1 MTEMPSPYDIIQDE
15 RIDGLSELVTPYYK
29 PPGEQEYSFPVV
41 GQGVSSEMFQQ
52 ISRAAGTGVFVQHD
66 AEGAQSP
73 YRLTRL
79 PGGDAE
85 TNAKNQMMLRTS
97 NATGRSEAAIEGFFH
112 TQLEDMPVSFPP
124 VTTPTTYYL
133 ALTYDPRREEEE
145 AGPISVEVHAN
156 KLPTTHGRKH
166 IVLYTLRREPNQLLT
181 QATTQQHKPW
191 LGHVINVWRYNDL
204 PEPTSVEYGTF
215 AVVINHQKGNG
226 GVPDLYTN
234 RSGHG
239 WISILQDDK
248 FDVTYLQNNWE
259 NYRGFGNLK
268 GTISRGVVH
277 LQGTVRR
284 GAWIAGRNI
293 ATVHRRAAPA
303 KTCFL
308 DVRSASSTNRPDI
321 RINADGEIFINGT
334 GGIGNPSFLTFDGVS
349 YPLGA

>member
-1 MTEMPSPYDIIQDE
+1 MTEPTNYDLIQDG
-15 RIDGLSELVTPYYK
+15 RLDALDDLVHPYYQ

-73 YRLTRL
+73 YRLTGM
-79 PGGDAE
+79 PGGDSE
-85 TNAKNQMMLRTS
+85 TNATNQMMLRTS
-97 NATGRSEAAIEGFFH
+97 SVTGRSEAAIEGFFH
-112 TQLEDMPVSFPP
+112 TQLQDMPVSFPP

-145 AGPISVEVHAN
+145 AGPIRIEVHAN
-156 KLPTTHGRKH
+156 DLPTTHGRKH
-166 IVLYTLRREPNQLLT
+166 IVLYTVRREPNQLLT

-204 PEPTSVEYGTF
+204 PDPKTVEYGTL

-234 RSGHG
+234 RSGLG
-239 WISILQDDK
+239 WIPILQDDK
-248 FDVTYLQNNWE
+248 FNVTYLQNNWE
-259 NYRGFGNLK
+259 NYPEFGNLK
-268 GTISRGVVH
+268 GIISRGIVH

-284 GAWIAGRNI
+284 GEWVAGRNI
-293 ATVHRRAAPA
+293 ATVTNRAAPA

-321 RINADGEIFINGT
+321 RINQAGEIYISGT
-334 GGIGNPSFLTFDGVS
+334 GGISSPSWLTFDGVS
-349 YPLGA
+349 YPLDA